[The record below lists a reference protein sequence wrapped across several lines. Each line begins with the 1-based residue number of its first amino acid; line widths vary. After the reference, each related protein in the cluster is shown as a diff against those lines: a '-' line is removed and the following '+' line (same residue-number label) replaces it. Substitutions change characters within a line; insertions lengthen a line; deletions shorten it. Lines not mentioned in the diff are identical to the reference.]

1 MANADLSEQDPL
13 HRFVLLSII
22 ELRHREDVPAHSFD
36 VTRVCEDMLD
46 EFVEL
51 ADMIPGG
58 ITRQR
63 AISALTDLEEA
74 GLLGKQKKESPT
86 GKGRP
91 AYSLDIDEEAVLADL
106 GDDERFVDAVEHVR
120 ETRSE

>member
-1 MANADLSEQDPL
+1 MSQVDITEQDPI

-46 EFVEL
+46 EFEEL
-51 ADMIPGG
+51 SELLPGG

-63 AISALTDLEEA
+63 AISTLTDLEES

-91 AYSLDIDEEAVLADL
+91 AYSLDIDEDAVLSSLA
-106 GDDERFVDAVEHVR
+106 DDERFADAVEHVR
-120 ETRSE
+120 ETRQ

>member
-1 MANADLSEQDPL
+1 MTETEIADVEPL

-46 EFVEL
+46 EFDEL
-51 ADMIPGG
+51 ADMLPGG

-63 AISALTDLEEA
+63 AISALNELEEA

-91 AYSLDIDEEAVLADL
+91 AYSLDIDEDAILTGLD
-106 GDDERFVDAVEHVR
+106 DDERFADAVDHVR
-120 ETRSE
+120 ETRAG

>member
-1 MANADLSEQDPL
+1 MANADLEAVDPL
-13 HRFVLLSII
+13 HRFVLLSVI

-46 EFVEL
+46 EFDEL
-51 ADMIPGG
+51 SGVLPGG

-63 AISALTDLEEA
+63 TITALTELEEA
-74 GLLGKQKKESPT
+74 ELLDKQKTESPT

-91 AYSLDIDEEAVLADL
+91 AYALDIDEDGVLAAL
-106 GDDERFVDAVEHVR
+106 EDDDPFADAVAHVR
-120 ETRSE
+120 ETRS